1 MLQAGAFATILN
13 ELGEVLLCHR
23 PDLLSLDPPII
34 VDESLLWARSR
45 VDWRR
50 TRRVNPSKAANRR
63 WAVIHGGDSPR
74 GSVDPGL
81 DLWNA
86 PGGRVEAGESPW
98 EAVVREIREETGVE
112 AEVVRLASI
121 SWKPERQEM
130 LFQFVCSIV
139 AGQLS
144 LTDECD
150 GFAYFPL
157 DKLPEPLG
165 PAFRSR
171 LLEWSQNPDET
182 CSSPMKDPLHANC
195 LSVACSDGMGDCA
208 PPLRLTGAAARR
220 YRCSSETAL
229 PQRRVTGSV

>member
-23 PDLLSLDPPII
+23 PD
-34 VDESLLWARSR
+34 V
-45 VDWRR
+45 
-50 TRRVNPSKAANRR
+50 
-63 WAVIHGGDSPR
+63 
-74 GSVDPGL
+74 

-195 LSVACSDGMGDCA
+195 LSVA
-208 PPLRLTGAAARR
+208 PLCQARV
-220 YRCSSETAL
+220 
-229 PQRRVTGSV
+229 RR